1 MFQAIQQEERDDNFD
16 GENVIEENSLQ
27 EAAVGIRDM
36 EEEVVITENVQGGSR
51 NQTTTTTTTSDVV
64 QEESYSSEESVR
76 MNLISRQ
83 PEEGK
88 VNI

>member
-16 GENVIEENSLQ
+16 GENVIEENPLQ

-51 NQTTTTTTTSDVV
+51 NQTTTTTSDVV

-83 PEEGK
+83 PEEGN